1 MEEKIRKRKREKG
14 EKEGEEEESIA
25 LSNTN
30 QESVEDILEMFF
42 NVANK
47 LRKTIANAKT
57 TKAIKTNINHDIDKM
72 QSFITKL

>member
-14 EKEGEEEESIA
+14 EKEEEEESIM

-42 NVANK
+42 NVVNK
-47 LRKTIANAKT
+47 LRKTIADAKT
-57 TKAIKTNINHDIDKM
+57 TKAIKAIK
-72 QSFITKL
+72 